1 MRLASY
7 LGTAA
12 FVGFFAYM
20 AYQKDAAEKAKRA
33 QPTPNTAYGD
43 L

>member
-33 QPTPNTAYGD
+33 QSTLNTAYGD